1 MNNSYTNNSLSILL
15 FNANGLKN
23 HANELQTVLYD
34 KRIDIALI
42 SETHFTKYSH
52 ISIPGYYLLK
62 SNHPDGTAHGGA
74 AILIKTNLKFHP
86 LTNFSQNHIQSCAIS
101 ITLNNIPIVI
111 AAVYSPPKH
120 LITDTNLA
128 EYFDTFPNNFIAG
141 GDFNA
146 KHQSWGCRVTN
157 PRGNLLHNFTIKKF
171 KILAPPDPT
180 YWPTSRKKRPD
191 ILDIFVS
198 KIPSNLYCTVHNI
211 LDLNSDHSS
220 VILNV
225 DATPQTNSV
234 SHSLFSPSTNR
245 YIFHNIIAQKVSLSI
260 KLKTEHDIDEAIN
273 NLSKLIHSA
282 ASLSNTLTTSK
293 HSMQKQTHLPE
304 QIRSLIVEKRRA
316 RAVYQ
321 RTRLPSHKSVYN
333 KLANSLKKT
342 LAKNKADTLGKKLT
356 NLSYSDGSLW
366 NETKKLLS
374 LKIPSTPLKKP
385 DHTLAFSDFDKA
397 EVLKAHL
404 QETFQPHH
412 NIFIPQ
418 CVDEVKAG
426 LDLPSTSNHLEKYF
440 TPNEV
445 KQAIQKFSL
454 KKSSSYDLITAEVAR
469 CLPKKAIVLVTY
481 IFNAILRL
489 SYFPILWKF

>member
-23 HANELQTVLYD
+23 HVYELQTVLYE

-42 SETHFTKYSH
+42 AETHFTKYSH

-120 LITDTNLA
+120 RITDTNLT
-128 EYFDTFPNNFIAG
+128 EFFDTFPNNFIAG
-141 GDFNA
+141 GDYNA
-146 KHQSWGCRVTN
+146 NHQSWGCRVTN
-157 PRGNLLHNFTIKKF
+157 PRGNLLHNVTNIKKF
-171 KILAPPDPT
+171 QILAPPDPT
-180 YWPTSRKKRPD
+180 YWPTSRKKKPD

-198 KIPSNLYCTVHNI
+198 KLPSNLYCSVNNI

-225 DATPQTNSV
+225 DATPQTNSDN
-234 SHSLFSPSTNR
+234 HSLFSPSTNR
-245 YIFHNIIAQKVSLSI
+245 YTFHNIIAQEVNLSI

-282 ASLSNTLTTSK
+282 ASLSNTLTTPK
-293 HSMQKQTHLPE
+293 HSIQKQTPLPE

-316 RAVYQ
+316 RAIYQ
-321 RTRLPSHKSVYN
+321 RTRLPSHKSIYN

-342 LAKNKADTLGKKLT
+342 LAKNKANTLKQKLT

-366 NETKKLLS
+366 KETKKLLS
-374 LKIPSTPLKKP
+374 LKTPFTPLKKP
-385 DHTLAFSDFDKA
+385 DHTFASSDTDKA
-397 EVLKAHL
+397 EVLKSHL
-404 QETFQPHH
+404 QETFQPHQ
-412 NIFIPQ
+412 NIFLPQ
-418 CVDEVKAG
+418 CVDEVNAG
-426 LDLPSTSNHLEKYF
+426 LNLPSTSNHLEKF
-440 TPNEV
+440 FNEV
-445 KQAIQKFSL
+445 KQCIL
-454 KKSSSYDLITAEVAR
+454 KKIAGLRPINGRSS
-469 CLPKKAIVLVTY
+469 
-481 IFNAILRL
+481 
-489 SYFPILWKF
+489 